1 MLPVFPLYVIPT
13 TTINP
18 IYVLQEVMCLLL
30 IILIIAYSL
39 IEAKGMGKIIL
50 TLLSAP
56 AILVHYLVLFLV
68 SKYEEISVLPLF
80 IVERTPYGAAFSIDF
95 GQILVIVLI
104 YMWRKQIITRIKRF
118 IKRDEAERN
127 VEVKSIKTPE

>member
-1 MLPVFPLYVIPT
+1 MLLVFPLYVIPT

-18 IYVLQEVMCLLL
+18 IYVLQEVMCILL

-50 TLLSAP
+50 TLLSVP

-68 SKYEEISVLPLF
+68 SEYEEVSVLPLL
-80 IVERTPYGAAFSIDF
+80 IVEKTFHGVAFSVDF

-118 IKRDEAERN
+118 IKHDEAERN

>member
-1 MLPVFPLYVIPT
+1 MLLVFPLYVIPA

-18 IYVLQEVMCLLL
+18 IYVLQEVMCILL

-50 TLLSAP
+50 TLLSVP

-68 SKYEEISVLPLF
+68 SEYEEVSVLPLL
-80 IVERTPYGAAFSIDF
+80 IVEKTLHGVAFSVDF

-118 IKRDEAERN
+118 IKHDEAERN

>member
-1 MLPVFPLYVIPT
+1 MLLVFPLYVIPT

-18 IYVLQEVMCLLL
+18 IYVLQEVMCILL

-50 TLLSAP
+50 TLLSVP

-68 SKYEEISVLPLF
+68 SEYEEVSVLPLL
-80 IVERTPYGAAFSIDF
+80 IVEKTLHGVAFSVDF

-118 IKRDEAERN
+118 IKHDEAERN